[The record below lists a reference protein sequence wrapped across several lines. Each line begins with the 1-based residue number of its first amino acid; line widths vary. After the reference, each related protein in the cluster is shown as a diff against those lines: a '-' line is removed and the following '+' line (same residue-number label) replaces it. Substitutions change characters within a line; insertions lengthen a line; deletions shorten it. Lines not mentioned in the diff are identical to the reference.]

1 MSPAVID
8 AFMSAQEA
16 LAGDSNDKEHD
27 ALLALVEALEG
38 PNLAADVPLSVVAH
52 HAAMANPIEGIRMA
66 VPTYNGKWLEEYPTL
81 QEYDEPEVPVLI
93 CRAEGVRVILGT
105 HDYHDYEKSDIQV
118 ERRHNGWMIF
128 LHPFGGCDACGYV
141 IMLDDG
147 RSFVTP
153 ERGAGD
159 YGIQMVD
166 YDEAMAELDDIKPS
180 GLSCAPTMIVNRDE
194 RGK

>member
-1 MSPAVID
+1 MI
-8 AFMSAQEA
+8 Q
-16 LAGDSNDKEHD
+16 GH
-27 ALLALVEALEG
+27 
-38 PNLAADVPLSVVAH
+38 
-52 HAAMANPIEGIRMA
+52 
-66 VPTYNGKWLEEYPTL
+66 
-81 QEYDEPEVPVLI
+81 
-93 CRAEGVRVILGT
+93 VRG
-105 HDYHDYEKSDIQV
+105 DYHDYEKSDIQV